1 MRKKS
6 TLLVIILFFSI
17 IVGFTVIEQQ
27 DTSDIATVGQAAPD
41 IELFNSNRDKTTL
54 SSLKGSVV
62 FINFWATW
70 CESCVEELPSI
81 NRLFSYFDDNTDL
94 KIVTIL
100 YKDDIHNALEYM
112 SRNRYSFPVFFTM
125 DSSAAKKYGITG
137 IPESFIIDKKGIV
150 RDKIIGPADWD
161 TRRAL
166 EIFQMLMNEPA

>member
-17 IVGFTVIEQQ
+17 IVGFTVIEQH
-27 DTSDIATVGQAAPD
+27 DTSNIATVGQAAPD

-81 NRLFSYFDDNTDL
+81 NRLFSYFADNTDL
-94 KIVTIL
+94 KILTIL

-137 IPESFIIDKKGIV
+137 IPETFIIDKRGIV
-150 RDKIIGPADWD
+150 RNKIIGPADWD

-166 EIFQMLMNEPA
+166 EIFQVLMNEPA

>member
-1 MRKKS
+1 MKKKS
-6 TLLVIILFFSI
+6 TLLVVILFFAI
-17 IVGFTVIEQQ
+17 IIGFTVIEQQ
-27 DTSDIATVGQAAPD
+27 DTSGIATIGRAAPD
-41 IELFNSNRDKTTL
+41 IELFDSNRDKITL

-81 NRLFSYFDDNTDL
+81 NRLFGYFSDNTNL
-94 KIVTIL
+94 KILTVL

-125 DSSAAKKYGITG
+125 DNSAAKKYGITG
-137 IPESFIIDKKGIV
+137 VPETFIIDKKGIV

-166 EIFQMLMNEPA
+166 EIFQMLINEPV

>member
-6 TLLVIILFFSI
+6 IFLVIILFLSI
-17 IVGFTVIEQQ
+17 IIGFTVIRQQ
-27 DTSDIATVGQAAPD
+27 DISGIATVGQAAPD
-41 IELFNSNRDKTTL
+41 IELFDSNREKITL

-81 NRLFSYFDDNTDL
+81 NRLFGYFSNNTNL
-94 KIVTIL
+94 KILTVL
-100 YKDDIHNALEYM
+100 YKDDIHNALQYM

-137 IPESFIIDKKGIV
+137 VPETFIIDKKGIV

-161 TRRAL
+161 TRRVL
-166 EIFQMLMNEPA
+166 ETFQMLMNEPA

>member
-1 MRKKS
+1 MKKKS
-6 TLLVIILFFSI
+6 ALLVIILFISVI
-17 IVGFTVIEQQ
+17 IGFTVIKQQ
-27 DTSDIATVGQAAPD
+27 DTSGIATIGLIAPD
-41 IELFNSNRDKTTL
+41 IELFDSNREKITL

-81 NRLFSYFDDNTDL
+81 NRLFGYFSDNTNL
-94 KIVTIL
+94 RILTVL

-112 SRNRYSFPVFFTM
+112 SRNKYSFPVFFTM

-137 IPESFIIDKKGIV
+137 IPETFIIDKKGIL

-161 TRRAL
+161 THRAI

>member
-17 IVGFTVIEQQ
+17 IIGFTVIEQQ
-27 DTSDIATVGQAAPD
+27 NTSGIANVGQAAPD
-41 IELFNSNRDKTTL
+41 IELFDSNRAKTTL

-81 NRLFSYFDDNTDL
+81 NRLFSYFSDNTNL
-94 KIVTIL
+94 KILTIL

-137 IPESFIIDKKGIV
+137 VPETFIIDKKGIL
-150 RDKIIGPADWD
+150 RNKIIGPADWD
-161 TRRAL
+161 TSRAL